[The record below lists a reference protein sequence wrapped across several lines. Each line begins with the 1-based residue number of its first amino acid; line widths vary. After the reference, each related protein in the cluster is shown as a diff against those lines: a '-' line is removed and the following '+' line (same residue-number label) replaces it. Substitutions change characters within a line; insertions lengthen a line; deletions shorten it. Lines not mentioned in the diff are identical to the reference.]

1 LARVTAFQAV
11 GRGFESRLP
20 LGIQFGVCKFIRL
33 EKKMQ
38 FNFEKLI
45 VWQKSMELVDLV
57 YNLVKRFPK
66 TETIILVPQLLRAAN
81 SVPANIAEGSYRQSK
96 KEFIQ
101 FLYIAK
107 GSVAETL
114 TLLEVSYNRKYAT
127 KEEREE
133 IRSLCKDILNLLS
146 ALIKSLS
153 K

>member
-1 LARVTAFQAV
+1 
-11 GRGFESRLP
+11 
-20 LGIQFGVCKFIRL
+20 
-33 EKKMQ
+33 MQ

-57 YNLVKRFPK
+57 YTLVKRFPK

-81 SVPANIAEGSYRQSK
+81 SVPANIAEGSYRQSN

-114 TLLEVSYNRKYAT
+114 TLLEVSYRRKYIIQEE
-127 KEEREE
+127 KEK
-133 IRSLCKDILNLLS
+133 IRILCKDIFNLLS